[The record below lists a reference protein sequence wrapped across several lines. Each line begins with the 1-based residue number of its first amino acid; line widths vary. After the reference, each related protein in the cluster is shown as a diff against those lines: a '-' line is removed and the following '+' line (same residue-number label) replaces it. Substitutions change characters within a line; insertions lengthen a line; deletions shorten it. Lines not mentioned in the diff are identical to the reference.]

1 MKNYFL
7 VIIFACFSKIS
18 VGQTDTSLI
27 YLRFPTLPPFSLVKV
42 PDSTRFTKADLHR
55 KKATLIFIFSPDCEH
70 CQLETRDL
78 LNHIDLYKKV
88 QIVMASPLDYEL
100 IKQFYDQYKIGEY
113 PNIIMGR
120 DPSFF
125 FGGFYNVKTYPSI
138 FLYNKKGK
146 FVKAFDGTV
155 PVEKI
160 AEFL

>member
-1 MKNYFL
+1 
-7 VIIFACFSKIS
+7 
-18 VGQTDTSLI
+18 
-27 YLRFPTLPPFSLVKV
+27 
-42 PDSTRFTKADLHR
+42 
-55 KKATLIFIFSPDCEH
+55 
-70 CQLETRDL
+70 
-78 LNHIDLYKKV
+78 
-88 QIVMASPLDYEL
+88 MASPLDYEL